1 MQITRRVK
9 NNEIEQR
16 AELIMQKLKQTIWL
30 YKKRIFL
37 LMGLT
42 LILGIAVITQ
52 AFAMTNIVD
61 GVFLNHQTFSAVIPW
76 LILLLFILLIRSS
89 SDYLS
94 KRIGVSIA
102 SDVKNATRKELLT
115 KYAGSSIQLAEKGQ
129 TGKKVSMLLDGV
141 DEMDSFY
148 SQFIPQVM
156 QSTFVPILVLIIIF
170 TQHINSGLILLV
182 SAPFIPIYMIIIG
195 IKTQKKSEEKLEKL
209 ASFSGNFLDALKG
222 LVTLKLFDQTKRQKD
237 ELEKSSLSFRDTTLD
252 ILKIAFTQSFALEL
266 ISMLSIG
273 IVALE
278 LAIQMIIYEN
288 MSFFTAFLIL
298 ILVPEFFTS
307 LKELGTTFHNGRASM
322 GATKKVLEEFEEQE
336 NLLLWGKE
344 ELPKQ
349 DVPPTI
355 LLDQVGYT
363 YPVGDFQLKP
373 VTATFLPKQKI
384 AIVGASGTGKSTLLN
399 ILAGMITPDHGS
411 VKINSRELTSYTEA
425 SWLNQISYISQH
437 PYIFSGTIAENI
449 SMGITDKVEETA
461 IEEAARLAGLLPLI
475 KSLEKGFQTEIGEAG
490 RGLSSGEKQR
500 VSIAR
505 AFLKKP
511 NIVLLDEPTRGLDLA
526 TESILQQ
533 SIEMLSE
540 KATVITVAHRLHT
553 IKNADQILYLENGQL
568 QATGSHEY
576 LVENIPAY
584 KKIVTIQKG
593 GAKQ

>member
-1 MQITRRVK
+1 
-9 NNEIEQR
+9 
-16 AELIMQKLKQTIWL
+16 MQKLKQTIWL

-355 LLDQVGYT
+355 FLDQVGYT

-411 VKINSRELTSYTEA
+411 VKINSRELTNYTEA

-449 SMGITDKVEETA
+449 SMGITDKVDETA

-553 IKNADQILYLENGQL
+553 IKNANQILYLENGQL
-568 QATGSHEY
+568 QATGTHEY

>member
-1 MQITRRVK
+1 
-9 NNEIEQR
+9 
-16 AELIMQKLKQTIWL
+16 MQKLKQTIWL
-30 YKKRIFL
+30 YKKRIIL

-42 LILGIAVITQ
+42 LLLGIAIITQ
-52 AFAMTNIVD
+52 AIAMTSIVD
-61 GVFLNHQTFSAVIPW
+61 GVFLEKQAFSAVIPW
-76 LILLLFILLIRSS
+76 LIILLFILFIRSS

-102 SDVKNATRKELLT
+102 SEVKNTSRKELLT
-115 KYAGSSIQLAEKGQ
+115 KYASSSIQLAEKGQ

-170 TQHINSGLILLV
+170 TQHVNSGLILLV

-278 LAIQMIIYEN
+278 LAIQMIIYKS
-288 MSFFTAFLIL
+288 MPFFTAFLIL

-322 GATKKVLEEFEEQE
+322 GATKKVLEEFEEKDS
-336 NLLLWGKE
+336 LILWGNK

-349 DVPPTI
+349 DVPPTL
-355 LLDQVGYT
+355 LLDQISYT
-363 YPVGDFQLKP
+363 YPDGGFQLHP

-399 ILAGMITPDHGS
+399 LLAGMITPEHGS
-411 VKINSRELTSYTEA
+411 VKINNMELNNYTEA
-425 SWLNQISYISQH
+425 SWLNQISNISQH
-437 PYIFSGTIAENI
+437 PYIFSGTIGENI
-449 SMGITDKVEETA
+449 SMGITETVGETA
-461 IEEAARLAGLLPLI
+461 IREAARLAGLLPLI
-475 KSLEKGFQTEIGEAG
+475 ESLEKGFQTEIGEAG

-533 SIEMLSE
+533 SIEKLSE
-540 KATVITVAHRLHT
+540 IATVITVAHRLHT
-553 IKNADQILYLENGQL
+553 IKNADQILFLENGQL
-568 QATGSHEY
+568 QAIGTHEY

-584 KKIVTIQKG
+584 KEIVTVQKG

>member
-1 MQITRRVK
+1 
-9 NNEIEQR
+9 
-16 AELIMQKLKQTIWL
+16 MQKLKQTIWL

-355 LLDQVGYT
+355 FLDQVGYT

-449 SMGITDKVEETA
+449 SMGITDKVDETA

-568 QATGSHEY
+568 QATGTHEY

>member
-1 MQITRRVK
+1 
-9 NNEIEQR
+9 
-16 AELIMQKLKQTIWL
+16 MQKLKQTIWL

-61 GVFLNHQTFSAVIPW
+61 GVFLNRQTFSAVIPW
-76 LILLLFILLIRSS
+76 FILLLFILLIRSS

-355 LLDQVGYT
+355 FLDQVGYT

-411 VKINSRELTSYTEA
+411 VKINSRELTNYTEA

-449 SMGITDKVEETA
+449 SMGITDKVDETA

-568 QATGSHEY
+568 QATGTHEY

>member
-1 MQITRRVK
+1 
-9 NNEIEQR
+9 
-16 AELIMQKLKQTIWL
+16 MQKLKQTIWL

-222 LVTLKLFDQTKRQKD
+222 LVTLKLFDQIKRQKD

-355 LLDQVGYT
+355 FLDQVGYT

-411 VKINSRELTSYTEA
+411 VKINSRELTNYTEA

-449 SMGITDKVEETA
+449 SMGITDKVDETA

-568 QATGSHEY
+568 PATGTHEY

>member
-1 MQITRRVK
+1 
-9 NNEIEQR
+9 
-16 AELIMQKLKQTIWL
+16 MQKLKQTIWL

-355 LLDQVGYT
+355 FLDQVGYT

-411 VKINSRELTSYTEA
+411 VKINSRELTNYTEA

-449 SMGITDKVEETA
+449 SMGITDKVDETA

-475 KSLEKGFQTEIGEAG
+475 KSLEKGLQTEIGEAG

-568 QATGSHEY
+568 QATGTHEY

>member
-336 NLLLWGKE
+336 NLLLWGKD

-355 LLDQVGYT
+355 FLDQVGYT

-411 VKINSRELTSYTEA
+411 VKINSRELTNYTEA

-449 SMGITDKVEETA
+449 SMGITDKVDETA

-568 QATGSHEY
+568 QATGTHEY